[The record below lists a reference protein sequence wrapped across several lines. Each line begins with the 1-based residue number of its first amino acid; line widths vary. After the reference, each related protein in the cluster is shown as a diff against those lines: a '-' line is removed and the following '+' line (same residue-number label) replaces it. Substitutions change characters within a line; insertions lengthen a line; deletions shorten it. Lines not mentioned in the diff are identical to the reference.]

1 MEDASS
7 GPHPGSWGSLRHL
20 ENERGQGGQ
29 RAGRERALPAS
40 AGSPGGTAGARVT
53 LVCAPAALG
62 ERWPGY
68 PPEGPDSRAGVPP
81 RELQA
86 LGPEPPPPLCRGC
99 LFPGESSE
107 FAQCP
112 SPQLA
117 PQSQGVPPPRGRCH
131 CAPGP
136 SRPFRGP
143 LASLH

>member
-40 AGSPGGTAGARVT
+40 AGSPGGTAGARV
-53 LVCAPAALG
+53 CAPAALG
-62 ERWPGY
+62 ERWPGH
-68 PPEGPDSRAGVPP
+68 PPEGPGSRAGVPP

-107 FAQCP
+107 FAQRP